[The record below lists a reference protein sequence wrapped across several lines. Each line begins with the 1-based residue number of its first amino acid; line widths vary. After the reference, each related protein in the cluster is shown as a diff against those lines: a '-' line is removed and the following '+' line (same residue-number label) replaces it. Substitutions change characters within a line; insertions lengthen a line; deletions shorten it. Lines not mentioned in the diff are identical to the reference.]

1 MKKNHGGP
9 VRQNSAVMHSS
20 LLQSSL
26 TTQNNC
32 FFLDEDILKEHVGE
46 LFLLHWCI
54 VRFSEQG
61 HECIGNHASIGTML
75 MCQSIESQINHLLQV
90 VRISPF

>member
-1 MKKNHGGP
+1 MRSEKKKITEDP

-32 FFLDEDILKEHVGE
+32 FFLDGDILKEDVGE
-46 LFLLHWCI
+46 LLLLHWCI
-54 VRFSEQG
+54 GRFSEQG
-61 HECIGNHASIGTML
+61 MN
-75 MCQSIESQINHLLQV
+75 V
-90 VRISPF
+90 